1 MRDPSGPGSAAGG
14 LRVPQPLLRLPA
26 AARPGAAAE
35 DARVRG
41 CSRRGAGGAKT
52 SGGLSA
58 GSGAPYYLLALRL
71 PRHQGPV
78 RDRWDIIG
86 NSTCWC

>member
-1 MRDPSGPGSAAGG
+1 
-14 LRVPQPLLRLPA
+14 
-26 AARPGAAAE
+26 
-35 DARVRG
+35 VRG